1 MRCVQRCR
9 VKSIVTSQLKADC
22 LTGKRLLVC
31 ENLEGG
37 AHEECVA
44 VDLIGVGVGSNVLI
58 SRKWAMSDPGD
69 YCDEYVVA
77 IIDANIQNEN

>member
-9 VKSIVTSQLKADC
+9 VKSIVTSQLKTDC

-31 ENLEGG
+31 ENLESGSY
-37 AHEECVA
+37 EECVA
-44 VDLIGVGVGSNVLI
+44 VDLIGVGVGSNVLVA
-58 SRKWAMSDPGD
+58 RKWAMSDPSD

-77 IIDANIQNEN
+77 IIDDNSQNEK